1 MNAEVKVLPLPQ
13 ELTGHEY
20 KVFELLRSKPAG
32 EFTSRSDIEM
42 VLYGR
47 EVFSRDHF
55 SNCVQ
60 VFILRMRRKGV
71 AIETK
76 KGRGYRL
83 AAVYAAPPVEPAS
96 ISTSTPTAT
105 LPVATATEQPQS

>member
-13 ELTGHEY
+13 ELTGYEY
-20 KVFELLRSKPAG
+20 KIFELLRSKPAG
-32 EFTSRSDIEM
+32 EFTSKLDIEM
-42 VLYGR
+42 ALYGHQASSR
-47 EVFSRDHF
+47 EHF

-71 AIETK
+71 TIETK

-83 AAVYAAPPVEPAS
+83 AAGYAAPPATEPVQAH
-96 ISTSTPTAT
+96 TPTLT
-105 LPVATATEQPQS
+105 IVTEQPQS

>member
-13 ELTGHEY
+13 ELTGYEY
-20 KVFELLRSKPAG
+20 KIFELLRSKPAG
-32 EFTSRSDIEM
+32 EFTSKLDIEM
-42 VLYGR
+42 ALYGHQASSR
-47 EVFSRDHF
+47 EHF

-71 AIETK
+71 MIETK

-83 AAVYAAPPVEPAS
+83 AAVYTQPVPAVPAPAPVPTLTIA
-96 ISTSTPTAT
+96 TS
-105 LPVATATEQPQS
+105 EQPQS